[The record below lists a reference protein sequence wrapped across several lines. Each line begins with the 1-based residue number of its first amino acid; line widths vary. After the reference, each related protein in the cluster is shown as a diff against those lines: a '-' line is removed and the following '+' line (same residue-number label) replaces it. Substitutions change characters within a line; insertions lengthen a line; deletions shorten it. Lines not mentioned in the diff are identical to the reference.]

1 MASSNINK
9 IYNQKDLLINNVK
22 TMLLN
27 QSYNNDSYNDS
38 KNFLI
43 NNYSTKNVFSAIKFL
58 KGEYTEKEENLFL
71 TIYTNF

>member
-1 MASSNINK
+1 
-9 IYNQKDLLINNVK
+9 
-22 TMLLN
+22 MLLN

-43 NNYSTKNVFSAIKFL
+43 NNYETKDVFSAINFFN
-58 KGEYTEKEENLFL
+58 GEYTEKQENLFL